1 MSKRSSKSSDGIE
14 RLLDERRKTGE
25 WILRLSDP
33 ADESPAHVRDR
44 VRQGYQKR
52 MDEVTEELQGR
63 GAELE
68 KSLLA
73 KAEQRSELA
82 AKARR
87 VKERLEEAQVRRSVG
102 EFDDAQWS
110 ELRSE
115 VQGELDELRDELKAV
130 ESDISG
136 LKELLGSQQGSA
148 KSPKAGAEAGPEKT
162 AAQQDPS
169 KTGSQPV
176 GAYLKRAEQRQSGM
190 FSASGRPSSPAQA
203 KAELATKQPPRS
215 KNGKSGSTPTSSRI
229 GKVGAPANGKTEAT
243 GKKGTRQPS
252 GPSGAVD
259 ELAFLKSVTDDEV
272 QGPSPKRA
280 SGSHM
285 QQAAAPTAPSAPA
298 PKKPVAPSA
307 RTPTKQESATAISEN
322 KNDAQTFKCGSC
334 DAPNPATAW
343 YCEKCGAELT
353 V

>member
-1 MSKRSSKSSDGIE
+1 MPKRSSKSSDAIE

-25 WILRLSDP
+25 WILRLSDA

-63 GAELE
+63 RAELE

-73 KAEQRSELA
+73 RAEQRSELA

-102 EFDDAQWS
+102 EVDDAQWS

-136 LKELLGSQQGSA
+136 LKELLGSPKGTA
-148 KSPKAGAEAGPEKT
+148 KSPKAGAEAGPKEP
-162 AAQQDPS
+162 AAKRDAS
-169 KTGSQPV
+169 VTGSQPI
-176 GAYLKRAEQRQSGM
+176 GAYLKRAERRQSGT
-190 FSASGRPSSPAQA
+190 FSGSGRPSSPAHA
-203 KAELATKQPPRS
+203 KAELSTTQPPRS

-229 GKVGAPANGKTEAT
+229 GKVGAPANGKTKAT

-252 GPSGAVD
+252 GPTEAFD
-259 ELAFLKSVTDDEV
+259 ELAFLKSVTEDEV
-272 QGPSPKRA
+272 HGPSPKRA
-280 SGSHM
+280 SGKHL
-285 QQAAAPTAPSAPA
+285 QQPAPPAAPTPSPPP
-298 PKKPVAPSA
+298 PKRPKRKEDSGIIIAL
-307 RTPTKQESATAISEN
+307 SEQ
-322 KNDAQTFKCGSC
+322 NDTAQTFPCTGCG
-334 DAPNPATAW
+334 AENPATAW

-353 V
+353 I